1 MANRN
6 SSFGEGQSGARGAES
21 PIDHDKVATD
31 IMASGMSHD
40 QKVRAISHHP
50 TMPENTKTKAI
61 DQLIRVAGAGVASPA
76 TSRPALMSN
85 TPATKRASSNTPGIL
100 DFHYSNRPEQKG
112 QRPYPPHSE
121 TDYDG
126 NQVQL
131 SVKQTNENRTA
142 NLAAEEFDRIQKSKS
157 TGKAV
162 SAGRR
167 GSSRPSNRTR
177 GVEAGRPSIGAA
189 DFSSRLESAH
199 ALLTHTVTRL
209 GQEDMGPVHKKAL
222 EFASDQ
228 LSRATASLSAGHS
241 ARRGQKQG
249 NVVINSLPEANRH
262 YTKALTHLTTAHDAL
277 NSDDISAEATR
288 RNVSY
293 ELPTSEL
300 KELRGHSKTLNVMK
314 PGRRDKVVKIGKVR
328 IPTKDLTDPN
338 SPYATTQ
345 KVIGKEDTAAPATAE
360 PKSLLEKMEEVGGKQ
375 HSAVVKAKEAL
386 TPGKRISKYA
396 MKTAQK
402 TKLVK
407 ESDMADPRTEQNPEG
422 ARPGRTAQG
431 NIDRKTTSKVVR
443 PGFSGGKPFAGTTPT
458 FEGTPE
464 GKPVKR
470 KRGQ

>member
-131 SVKQTNENRTA
+131 SVKQANENRTA
-142 NLAAEEFDRIQKSKS
+142 NLAAEEFDKIQKSKS
-157 TGKAV
+157 TGKPV

-167 GSSRPSNRTR
+167 GSSRPSNKTR
-177 GVEAGRPSIGAA
+177 GVEAGRPSIGAS
-189 DFSSRLESAH
+189 DFSSRLEGAH
-199 ALLTHTVTRL
+199 ALLRHAVTRL

-222 EFASDQ
+222 DFATDQ
-228 LSRATASLSAGHS
+228 LSRATAALSSGHS
-241 ARRGQKQG
+241 ARRGVKEG
-249 NVVINSLPEANRH
+249 NKVINSLPEANKS
-262 YTKALTHLTTAHDAL
+262 YTKALSHLTTAHDVL
-277 NSDDISAEATR
+277 NSEDIGAEATR

-314 PGRRDKVVKIGKVR
+314 PGRADKFVKIGKSR

-338 SPYATTQ
+338 SPYSTTQ
-345 KVIGKEDTAAPATAE
+345 KAIGKEDAAAPSTAE
-360 PKSLLEKMEEVGGKQ
+360 PMSLLEKMEAVGGSQ
-375 HSAVVKAKEAL
+375 HTAVVKAKESR
-386 TPGKRISKYA
+386 TPDRRVSKYV
-396 MKTAQK
+396 QK
-402 TKLVK
+402 TTKKPKLVK
-407 ESDMADPRTEQNPEG
+407 ESDMVDPRTEQNPEG